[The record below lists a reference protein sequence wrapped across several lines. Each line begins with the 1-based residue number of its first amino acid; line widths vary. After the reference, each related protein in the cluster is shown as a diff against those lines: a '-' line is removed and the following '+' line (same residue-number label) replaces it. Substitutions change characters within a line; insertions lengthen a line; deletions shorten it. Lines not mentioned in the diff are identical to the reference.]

1 MNIELLKQLR
11 IEKGLK
17 QREVAEVIGVGRNAY
32 LYYEQGKI
40 DPPFSRMKKLAD
52 LYGVSLDDLA

>member
-1 MNIELLKQLR
+1 MNFELLKRLR

>member
-1 MNIELLKQLR
+1 MNFELLKQLR

>member
-1 MNIELLKQLR
+1 MNNVLLKELR
-11 IEKGLK
+11 LKKGLK
-17 QREVAEVIGVGRNAY
+17 QYEVAEVIGVGRNAY
-32 LYYEQGKI
+32 LYYEQGKV